1 MTAGDARGP
10 GGRGGARPLRAAAG
24 AALALFAASCGPD
37 LLVPGL
43 LGPGHASFEEAAE
56 DHPEIAEVSSEFDRL
71 ADPPP
76 EAGERERQLDL
87 FAEVFAMARE
97 DYVEPVSPQTMAL
110 LALEGFEDAEERA
123 NGGGGAEA
131 EEAENPLAPGA
142 LMRAGLSRMLGGLDP
157 HSGYLPPDRYKEM
170 QLRTRGEFGGIGI
183 EVTMEDGLVKIV
195 APLDGTPG
203 ARAGLRTGDFIVG
216 VNGTDI
222 RGRPL
227 SDSVRLMRGRA
238 GTDVR
243 LDIRR
248 PPEDRTFAVR
258 ITRAVIEIEAV
269 RARAEGNVGYLRVT
283 TFNERAEDGVRRA
296 LRRLAREID
305 GEVGYVIDLRSN
317 AGGLLEQALGVAD
330 SFLSGGEIVSTRGRD
345 GARARRFSADSD
357 DLSRGLPLAVLIDE
371 GSASAAEI
379 VSGALQDHG
388 RALVLGARSFGK
400 GSVQTIAP
408 VSGGGAV
415 RLTTALYYTPS
426 GRSIQ
431 ATGIVPDVLVDDG
444 ADRAM
449 RESDLDNALPGGSRE
464 SMAGARELAEACPGA
479 AEAEDPALACALS
492 LLERGE
498 ARPAARG

>member
-1 MTAGDARGP
+1 MATGDAR
-10 GGRGGARPLRAAAG
+10 RSGARPLRAAAG

-43 LGPGHASFEEAAE
+43 LGPSHASFEEAAE

-76 EAGERERQLDL
+76 GAGERERQLDL

-97 DYVEPVSPQTMAL
+97 DYVEPVSAQTMAL
-110 LALEGFEDAEERA
+110 LALEGFEDAEELA
-123 NGGGGAEA
+123 NGGGGGGAAGE
-131 EEAENPLAPGA
+131 ENPLAPGA

-283 TFNERAEDGVRRA
+283 TFNERAEAGVRRA

-345 GARARRFSADSD
+345 AARERRFSADSD
-357 DLSRGLPLAVLIDE
+357 DLARGLPLAVLIDE

-431 ATGIVPDVLVDDG
+431 ATGIVPDVLVDGG
-444 ADRAM
+444 ADRAT
-449 RESDLDNALPGGSRE
+449 RESDLDNALPGGARE
-464 SMAGARELAEACPGA
+464 SMAGARELADACPGA

>member
-1 MTAGDARGP
+1 MATGGEARGP
-10 GGRGGARPLRAAAG
+10 GGGASRPLRAAAG

-37 LLVPGL
+37 LLLPGL
-43 LGPGHASFEEAAE
+43 LGRSHASFEEAAE

-76 EAGERERQLDL
+76 EDGERERQLDL

-97 DYVEPVSPQTMAL
+97 DYVEPVSAQTMAL
-110 LALEGFEDAEERA
+110 LALEGFEDAEELA
-123 NGGGGAEA
+123 NGGGGA
-131 EEAENPLAPGA
+131 EAENPLAPGA

-203 ARAGLRTGDFIVG
+203 ARAGLRTGDLIVG

-248 PPEDRTFAVR
+248 PSEDRTFAVR

-317 AGGLLEQALGVAD
+317 AGGLLDQALGVAD
-330 SFLSGGEIVSTRGRD
+330 SFLAGGEIVSTRGRD
-345 GARARRFSADSD
+345 GARERRFSADSD
-357 DLSRGLPLAVLIDE
+357 DLSDGLPLAVLIDE

-431 ATGIVPDVLVDDG
+431 ATGIVPDVLVDAG
-444 ADRAM
+444 ADRAT